1 MKKLMA
7 AAGWLLYAM
16 PFAHAQNG
24 AGKMN
29 DFGMLK
35 AGDTFQVAYK
45 PEDGPLKGSDSIDA
59 VVYMYNNYRWE
70 LSDLPLRKTDT
81 AWIGQLKLPEQCA
94 FVGLKFVQWNN
105 GELVASDNNNDRG
118 FVTTTVSK
126 DGGRVPGAALS
137 WALFRK
143 PSLHMAPS
151 GYFEKFEIS
160 NEALELWVRKEMQ
173 YFPDSMHRYFDSY
186 IAMLKHKE
194 DYDFQNNVE
203 RNLLKFANNPH
214 IDESGYAIIADTY
227 RMLKMNDK
235 ADSVRKRII
244 TLFPSGNAA
253 RFDRS
258 RAVGASKSIAEM
270 ITAMEGFLRDFPIK
284 DYLRQPVR
292 NQDLLYFN
300 AYRTLASAYFN
311 QEQNEKIFTLVP
323 DMNFATLNEVFRSN
337 LDAAFTVG
345 KISAEKAY
353 SLSKVLINEMIN
365 KQKDGS
371 YMEQTRYS
379 PLQSDMIALKHLDDK
394 LGIHIRVL
402 EKLGKYKEALSYMA
416 RLSAEGKYR
425 SVLAL
430 EAQVNI
436 LEKTGNK
443 KGAQELLENSVRKNM
458 ASPVMLAQLKKYYA
472 AKKGSEKGFDA
483 YVQALKPAAAMKAM
497 KEKIRAELI
506 NEPGP
511 VFELEAMNGGTV
523 KTADWKDKIVVLDF
537 WATWC
542 YPCKAAFPGMQMV
555 VDKYANDKSVAFYFI
570 ATMEPNPAFRD
581 NIRKY
586 IAETGYRFN
595 VLFDTNLKL
604 GQADNIA
611 YNSMRH
617 IFQSSGIPRKVVLKN
632 GVIRYTSEGY
642 NGSPSELAD
651 EISAVIEILKSEQ

>member
-45 PEDGPLKGSDSIDA
+45 PGDGPLKGSDSIDA

-70 LSDLPLRKTDT
+70 LSDLRLRKTDT
-81 AWIGQLKLPEQCA
+81 AWVGQLKLPEQCA
-94 FVGLKFVQWNN
+94 FVGLKFVQWNE
-105 GELVASDNNNDRG
+105 GELVAADNNNDRG
-118 FVTTTVSK
+118 FVTTTIAK

-143 PSLHMAPS
+143 PSLRLAPS

-173 YFPDSMHRYFDSY
+173 YFPDSVHRYFDSY

-214 IDESGYAIIADTY
+214 LDESGYAIIAETC

-235 ADSVRKRII
+235 ADSVRKRMIV
-244 TLFPSGNAA
+244 LFPSGNAA
-253 RFDRS
+253 RFERS
-258 RAVGASKSIAEM
+258 RSIATTKSSEEM
-270 ITAMEGFLRDFPIK
+270 MVATEAFLRDFPIK
-284 DYLRQPVR
+284 DYMRQPVR
-292 NQDLLYFN
+292 NQDFLYFN
-300 AYRTLASAYFN
+300 AYRTLASSYFN
-311 QEQNEKIFTLVP
+311 QGQNEKLFALVP

-345 KISAEKAY
+345 KLSAEKAY
-353 SLSKVLINEMIN
+353 PLSKTLIDEMIR

-371 YMEQTRYS
+371 YTEQTRYS
-379 PLQSDMIALKHLDDK
+379 PLQAEMIAVKHLDDK

-402 EKLGKYKEALSYMA
+402 EKLGKFKEALPYMA
-416 RLSAEGKYR
+416 RLSTNGKYR

-443 KGAQELLENSVRKNM
+443 KGAQDLLENSVRKNM
-458 ASPVMLAQLKKYYA
+458 ISPVMLEQLKKYYT
-472 AKKGSEKGFDA
+472 AKKGSEKGFEP
-483 YVQALKPAAAMKAM
+483 YVQALKPAAALKAM

-511 VFELEAMNGGTV
+511 VFELEAMNGATV
-523 KTADWKDKIVVLDF
+523 KTADWKDKIVVIDF

-542 YPCKAAFPGMQMV
+542 YPCKAAFPGMQMA

-570 ATMEPNPAFRD
+570 ATMESNPAFKD

-586 IAETGYRFN
+586 IAKTGYRFN
-595 VLFDTNLKL
+595 VLFDTNNNEGK
-604 GQADNIA
+604 ADNIA
-611 YNSMRH
+611 FNSMHH
-617 IFQSSGIPRKVVLKN
+617 IFNSSAIPRKVVLKN

-642 NGSPSELAD
+642 GGSPSGLAD